1 MTSEHG
7 DKTTQCH
14 HSCDLQIRSSF
25 CSILTL
31 VLILIPSPTQQR
43 NAIMATIKV
52 SVLAALVVVATA
64 QTDFQQY
71 ALLSSNIAQQT
82 AALQA
87 QLAQSLR

>member
-1 MTSEHG
+1 M
-7 DKTTQCH
+7 
-14 HSCDLQIRSSF
+14 
-25 CSILTL
+25 L
-31 VLILIPSPTQQR
+31 VLILIPSPTQER

-52 SVLAALVVVATA
+52 SVLAALVAVASA

-71 ALLSSNIAQQT
+71 AALSSNIAQQT